1 MLTRR
6 LDSRERSF
14 NTIPISYLV
23 QTANQFHC
31 DIFVTSD
38 RMTANVKHY
47 DEMKRFRFCGFLT
60 FYFKGSDE
68 TEAENRIERI
78 LWQE

>member
-6 LDSRERSF
+6 IDSRERAF

-23 QTANQFHC
+23 QTANQFYC

-38 RMTANVKHY
+38 RVTANVKHY
-47 DEMKRFRFCGFLT
+47 DEIQSLRLGGFLT

-68 TEAENRIERI
+68 SEARERI
-78 LWQE
+78 LRILLHE